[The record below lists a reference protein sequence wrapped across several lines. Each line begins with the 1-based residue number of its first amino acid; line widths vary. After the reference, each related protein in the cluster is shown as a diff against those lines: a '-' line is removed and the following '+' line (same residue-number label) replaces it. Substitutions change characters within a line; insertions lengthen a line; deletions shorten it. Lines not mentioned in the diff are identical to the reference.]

1 MPAPADEDSNK
12 AVLVGTLPF
21 PPASTL
27 PSAEPGS
34 ARSCRARRPGRVDAP
49 HAELDRAVA
58 VAQERRRRAAGQRRR
73 LEAGGGAQGRQAA
86 PRPDGGDGARAAA
99 DPKIEVSVE
108 HAEALMPHDEQGR
121 MLPLGCPLGCFQVFG
136 SGVFVYMAWMQHMRG
151 VFGMAFLFSLPN
163 LVYNWLGN
171 EIEKASWLNVHTIG
185 NVTSINATS
194 ESPAAQPARRPT
206 RRRPPA
212 RPPRARLLLK
222 PHHTPSQV
230 RRGRGARAAAAH
242 ARPLPRPRGR
252 AAHVGDDAAG
262 RRQRDGGGAHG
273 DARGAAGVVLEP
285 RAHMESCAGT
295 WSGGAPSRTRSS
307 PRTSAR

>member
-1 MPAPADEDSNK
+1 M
-12 AVLVGTLPF
+12 AVMG
-21 PPASTL
+21 
-27 PSAEPGS
+27 
-34 ARSCRARRPGRVDAP
+34 
-49 HAELDRAVA
+49 
-58 VAQERRRRAAGQRRR
+58 
-73 LEAGGGAQGRQAA
+73 
-86 PRPDGGDGARAAA
+86 RAAA

-206 RRRPPA
+206 RRRPNPA
-212 RPPRARLLLK
+212 RP
-222 PHHTPSQV
+222 
-230 RRGRGARAAAAH
+230 
-242 ARPLPRPRGR
+242 
-252 AAHVGDDAAG
+252 
-262 RRQRDGGGAHG
+262 
-273 DARGAAGVVLEP
+273 
-285 RAHMESCAGT
+285 
-295 WSGGAPSRTRSS
+295 AP
-307 PRTSAR
+307 AF

>member
-1 MPAPADEDSNK
+1 MGAGQSTESLDADSTRTSIESQSAGDASSLRSIEVEVPAPADEDSNK

-27 PSAEPGS
+27 PAPNPLRTIMSGEALPAES
-34 ARSCRARRPGRVDAP
+34 TRRTPNSTEP
-49 HAELDRAVA
+49 SPSLKSVA
-58 VAQERRRRAAGQRRR
+58 
-73 LEAGGGAQGRQAA
+73 AA
-86 PRPDGGDGARAAA
+86 PPANAAASKLGAALKGGKLRRDLMAVMGRAAA

-185 NVTSINATS
+185 TDTSINATS

-206 RRRPPA
+206 RRRPTPA
-212 RPPRARLLLK
+212 R
-222 PHHTPSQV
+222 
-230 RRGRGARAAAAH
+230 RAAAEAAPH
-242 ARPLPRPRGR
+242 TLAGTAWSRCSCCCSSR
-252 AAHVGDDAAG
+252 AASSKASRSCGA
-262 RRQRDGGGAHG
+262 RRR
-273 DARGAAGVVLEP
+273 
-285 RAHMESCAGT
+285 
-295 WSGGAPSRTRSS
+295 
-307 PRTSAR
+307 